1 MVSNNMAFPPGLL
14 PLASIEA
21 MRPVFLIVMGAFLLL
36 IAWRVTRGS
45 RSWGGRM
52 MLTGAMM
59 LCFGYSVVMPLYQSG
74 RMVSLQN
81 LYYYQGEA
89 WVPIFWQ
96 CAKLIGMNLGWLFFG
111 LGVAVHAR
119 LFETAAKPA
128 SVPASIPSPTH
139 EPVA

>member
-1 MVSNNMAFPPGLL
+1 MLPNNMEFPPGFP

-45 RSWGGRM
+45 RDWGGRM
-52 MLTGAMM
+52 MLAGAMM

-81 LYYYQGEA
+81 LYLYPGEA
-89 WVPIFWQ
+89 WVPVFWY
-96 CAKLIGMNLGWLFFG
+96 CARLFGMNLGWLFFG
-111 LGVAVHAR
+111 LGAAAHAR
-119 LFETAAKPA
+119 LFETARKPA
-128 SVPASIPSPTH
+128 RVSTPIPSPAH